1 MVEDFDFIRCQERH
15 KEIREDISEIFKR
28 LKVAENRWLVLMTT
42 MTFNLLGI
50 IAILI
55 TK

>member
-1 MVEDFDFIRCQERH
+1 MEKFDFIRCQERH
-15 KEIREDISEIFKR
+15 KELREDKAEMFKR
-28 LKVAENRWLVLMTT
+28 LKAVENRWLVLMAAHVAT
-42 MTFNLLGI
+42 LGGI